1 MILHLLKPLL
11 PTLLFCTT
19 LFAQQNNIKGEVL
32 AENYYNDTA
41 TFTHGYTD
49 AMYYETPVITAN
61 TDTKGRFTVSE
72 KFTYP
77 HLYRISW
84 QSEKDTY
91 VLRNSVLFFDATV
104 TSALLDPG
112 NVKTEINGVTAAE
125 FKNKFIPYMLKGG
138 DQQSILIYLQ
148 DNSREFDTK
157 LAGYIKQ
164 NPNSYVALW
173 FLILRFSES
182 GHTTAFETMTNN
194 FSARMKS
201 EKLWKT
207 LNADISSMRVRENAR
222 FPSLPL
228 KNTALKAENMRIPVA
243 KYTLVD
249 FWFSRCKPCLEQ
261 MPAWKQLY
269 DTYHKKG
276 FNIIAISTD
285 KTKDIDLWL
294 KRIEERGLNWI
305 NYLDENNTEAGK
317 EKMSSYPQNFLL
329 GRDGK
334 IIKRNIEPEELEN
347 LLKEQL

>member
-1 MILHLLKPLL
+1 M
-11 PTLLFCTT
+11 
-19 LFAQQNNIKGEVL
+19 
-32 AENYYNDTA
+32 
-41 TFTHGYTD
+41 
-49 AMYYETPVITAN
+49 
-61 TDTKGRFTVSE
+61 
-72 KFTYP
+72 
-77 HLYRISW
+77 
-84 QSEKDTY
+84 
-91 VLRNSVLFFDATV
+91 LRNSVLFFDATV

-112 NVKTEINGVTAAE
+112 NVNTKINGVTATE
-125 FKNKFIPYMLKGG
+125 FKNKFIPYVLKGG
-138 DQQSILIYLQ
+138 DQQSILIYMQ

-182 GHTTAFETMTNN
+182 GHTTAFETMMNS

-269 DTYHKKG
+269 DTYHKRG

-285 KTKDIDLWL
+285 RTKDIDLWL